1 MDVPHALRV
10 ERPQWINVRT
20 VLGLLLFA
28 TALFGGQRAVTSAQA
43 TTGVWVAAA
52 DLPADTV
59 IGPEDLRVTQIGL
72 PDDLLTGYMSR
83 DSSLV
88 GSVVNRPVFAGE
100 LISASAVRLDGAS
113 AIEGRSMTIPA
124 SPEHAVGGTLRPG
137 ERVDVYV
144 TFGAGQKGART
155 ELLLLGA
162 EVLDVVSDGSMGFGD
177 TTLVGLTVSVTAD
190 EAPEVAFAI
199 RNGEI
204 DLVRVSGGPPP
215 PTGATT
221 GGDEGS

>member
-1 MDVPHALRV
+1 MDVPQALRV

-20 VLGLLLFA
+20 FLGLLLFT
-28 TALFGGQRAVTSAQA
+28 TALFGGQRALTSAQA

-59 IGPEDLRVTQIGL
+59 IGPEHLRVGQVAL
-72 PDDLLTGYMSR
+72 PADVEAGYISRERSLL
-83 DSSLV
+83 

-100 LISASAVRLDGAS
+100 LIGIAAVRLDGTS

-124 SPEHAVGGTLRPG
+124 SPAHAVGGTLRPG

-144 TFGAGQKGART
+144 TFGAGQESART
-155 ELLLLGA
+155 ELLLAGA

-177 TTLVGLTVSVTAD
+177 ATLVGLTVSVTAD
-190 EAPEVAFAI
+190 EAADVAFAI

-204 DLVRVSGGPPP
+204 DVVRVAGGPPSAAEAR
-215 PTGATT
+215 TR
-221 GGDEGS
+221 DERS